1 MPGRVVHLGTA
12 MVCTHGGQARPLGES
27 ARVTIGG
34 LPVVT
39 TASTVLVAGCPHV
52 DVAPSPCTT
61 ARWVT
66 GSSRVTVL
74 GAPLVLAD
82 SISRCEPHGSPLV
95 VVAAQHRVTAR

>member
-1 MPGRVVHLGTA
+1 MPGPVVHLGTTI
-12 MVCTHGGQARPLGES
+12 VCAHGGQARLLAES

-39 TASTVLVAGCPHV
+39 TASTTLVVGCPQV

-61 ARWVT
+61 AHWVS

-74 GAPLVLAD
+74 GSPLVLAD
-82 SISRCEPHGSPLV
+82 SVSRCDPHGTPLIV
-95 VVAAQHRVTAR
+95 IAPQHRVTAT